1 MKKYIVIPA
10 ILLLAALAL
19 TGCGKN
25 YSTELTVDMTEF
37 MYSPTEFT
45 IPAGQEITLT
55 LKNDGAVGHEF
66 VIMNFGKTATLPFS
80 DDDEGNI
87 YWEHEVEPGN
97 TETVTFTAP
106 SELGDYEVVCGTA
119 GHLENGMQAKLT
131 VVNP

>member
-1 MKKYIVIPA
+1 MKKLVILP
-10 ILLLAALAL
+10 LLLLTALMFSA
-19 TGCGKN
+19 CGQGS
-25 YSTELTVDMTEF
+25 STELTVDMTEF
-37 MYSPTEFT
+37 MYSPTEYT

-55 LKNDGAVGHEF
+55 LVNNGAVVHEF
-66 VIMNFGKTATLPFS
+66 VIMNFGKTATIPFS

-106 SELGDYEVVCGTA
+106 SEPGEYEVVCGTA